1 VAQVASELDADFG
14 HFERIRMFILTH
26 LPKSLK
32 YQIEQPKRLLYH
44 ILRADDV
51 TSLIIPLA
59 RASHYSTMPDV
70 YGDVTFIEERLKVA
84 NERLRTLAEID
95 QLLVQKAALVKN
107 EMGDENKTDE
117 HDKLP
122 TRKGDGGGG
131 GDDDEGKNALI
142 PPRDNGSE
150 PDTPTFEGEP
160 EAEEEYS
167 DGEYVPWPEKTSP
180 PKKPTTDAKMC
191 TRCGFAEDQRRTK
204 DYKCIRTQFSGG
216 STVCDICR
224 FGFEVAA
231 GTSDEP
237 IAPTRR
243 LPSPREKLRPK
254 RYDNEKDEDEED
266 ETHTLVR
273 ATTSSGK
280 RRAKKR
286 RLNDEHYRHIFT
298 QLAAC
303 ACERDPREL
312 ECMRNMLLE
321 ASKGVS
327 NPYQPW
333 HSHLPCVVA
342 RDGRTP
348 RATLE
353 YLLNQGA
360 YIDYATFHFASER
373 KPDPMRRA
381 PDGTYE
387 SALEVLKFLY
397 QKKSDSIDMYEV
409 LYQAVYN
416 GQFECVMWIIEN
428 VPGMDV
434 AKWPSNK
441 TPSGKDNELM
451 LVAAQMGEMVIF
463 KYLYDANCDFSV
475 EDAQEAVVF
484 VSNRDD
490 GRRPPLRWRD
500 VVTFIQTTDE
510 WKRISDRNVTGFT

>member
-1 VAQVASELDADFG
+1 
-14 HFERIRMFILTH
+14 M
-26 LPKSLK
+26 
-32 YQIEQPKRLLYH
+32 
-44 ILRADDV
+44 
-51 TSLIIPLA
+51 PLA
-59 RASHYSTMPDV
+59 RAFHHSTMPDV

-95 QLLVQKAALVKN
+95 QLLVQKAALAKK

-122 TRKGDGGGG
+122 THKGDGGGDDD
-131 GDDDEGKNALI
+131 GDDGDDKTASI
-142 PPRDNGSE
+142 IRRDNA
-150 PDTPTFEGEP
+150 GEP
-160 EAEEEYS
+160 NAPTSDGELEEEEQGS
-167 DGEYVPWPEKTSP
+167 DSEYVPWPEKTSP
-180 PKKPTTDAKMC
+180 KKKPTTDAKMC

-204 DYKCIRTQFSGG
+204 NYKCIRTQFSGG

-224 FGFEVAA
+224 FGFEIAA

-237 IAPTRR
+237 IEPTRR
-243 LPSPREKLRPK
+243 LPSPREKLRPQ
-254 RYDNEKDEDEED
+254 RYGNEEED

-273 ATTSSGK
+273 ATTSSAK
-280 RRAKKR
+280 RRRKKR
-286 RLNDEHYRHIFT
+286 RLYDQHYKHIFT
-298 QLAAC
+298 QLVAC

-312 ECMRNMLLE
+312 ECMKNMLLE

-333 HSHLPCVVA
+333 HLHLPCVVA
-342 RDGRTP
+342 RDGCTP

-360 YIDYATFHFASER
+360 HIDAGTFHFAAER
-373 KPDPMRRA
+373 KPDPTRRA

-397 QKKSDSIDMYEV
+397 QKKSDNIDMYEV
-409 LYQAVYN
+409 LYQAVHN

-441 TPSGKDNELM
+441 TPSGKDNDLM
-451 LVAAQMGEMVIF
+451 LVAAQMGEIVIF

-475 EDAQEAVVF
+475 EDAREAVEF
-484 VSNRDD
+484 ASNRDD